1 MVSVCYMNISLGH
14 AMWKKLKTFYL
25 YCQKAREEWSLPLQ
39 PPQVPLVLILGIF
52 FGLRMPKY
60 DSHQYSTWKCY
71 SVWQGQE
78 AAPLGYTVHWDI
90 INLVQ
95 KIYNIIWKKTWLK
108 AKMQANASSTWNSV
122 EKLSHVSK
130 NTRILISKWN
140 KSFQVSHQ
148 YLINVQSCK
157 RRNHGQTIHPT
168 EIFISN
174 EFAANTFR
182 DNIGHK
188 KISL

>member
-1 MVSVCYMNISLGH
+1 
-14 AMWKKLKTFYL
+14 MWKKLKTFWKKSGFFVMP
-25 YCQKAREEWSLPLQ
+25 KAREGWSLPLQ
-39 PPQVPLVLILGIF
+39 PSSSACPYSRDF
-52 FGLRMPKY
+52 FGLRLPKY

-122 EKLSHVSK
+122 EKLSHLSK
-130 NTRILISKWN
+130 NTRILISKCLSKLN
-140 KSFQVSHQ
+140 KSFQVFNQ
-148 YLINVQSCK
+148 YLTNVQFCS
-157 RRNHGQTIHPT
+157 RRNHG
-168 EIFISN
+168 
-174 EFAANTFR
+174 
-182 DNIGHK
+182 
-188 KISL
+188 